1 VASTRLERARDSQG
15 SGGLHILVVDD
26 DPETRTLVAASVAS
40 LGTVEC
46 CSDAYQALA
55 LLQAEPFDVV
65 VLELLL
71 PGASGVDFMERLAAT
86 SLHIPVVV
94 VSASGTEGVLADRA
108 RDAGATAVM
117 EKPLD
122 ARLLALNV
130 TRATQWVNR

>member
-1 VASTRLERARDSQG
+1 MTTTSYRSPRGARD

-26 DPETRTLVAASVAS
+26 DPETQTLVAESLAT

-55 LLQAEPFDVV
+55 RAQAEPFDVV

-71 PGASGVDFMERLAAT
+71 PGASGVDLIERLAAT
-86 SLHIPVVV
+86 GLHIPVVV
-94 VSASGTEGVLADRA
+94 VSAGGTEGVLADRA

-117 EKPLD
+117 EKPFD
-122 ARLLALNV
+122 ARLLAFNV
-130 TRATQWVNR
+130 ARATQWVNR